1 MANAKRLLAVLL
13 AVMVCLCS
21 FPIVLAESVGTLTLN
36 QPMELEVK
44 GDGSETVVEFIPDA
58 DGFYRFSSIGATGD
72 PKGRLCNYDGSL
84 EFISDDDSGDA
95 NNFSFAW
102 QCSAGQTYLLCVN
115 LLSGSG
121 TVTVQV
127 TQSKIATIAAPPA
140 QLIYGYDSYTV
151 TQEDA
156 QGEQLAYEHFSF
168 DNYRYEVILKD
179 GTRVECVGS
188 NCVVDGVWCDVS
200 FSCNQ
205 GYEKQWVVG
214 TKTNVTLTVD
224 GVTTAFGVEIIDTP
238 IKKVEIDPVYRTLGS
253 GSMSTDPIYDENG
266 EYIGQTEEY
275 LWYNLEF
282 STGRITFADGTQAEL
297 YGDGL
302 EYNGVWHSIE
312 VSDPQSYETQWNK
325 AGDYTVNGSVLGF
338 DFTYTVTVEPS
349 PVEKL
354 EISNLTYI
362 EGTHGD
368 YTKDSLYDDNG
379 EYIGESDSYYIY
391 NLYPDYKITLRD
403 GTVIENDGFEWKG
416 QWYGVNYY
424 PTQDFHNQWTA
435 GNTYTVPVE
444 CVGAQASFTVTIV
457 ESPVASVTFEP
468 VTVVEKTHGDYVL
481 DWLDGENQVYADP
494 YFAYDV
500 HTYMDLQYTVTL
512 QGGETLQNGDTFTY
526 MGEEYTMEYEPYSN
540 QTYKAP
546 WVAGNTYY
554 AKATFAGKTVEFPV
568 TILKSPVASVE
579 FAPITIK
586 EFEDGYYTR
595 DWIENEYGEPIEQTE
610 EYFVYNP
617 SMNDIFVTM
626 KDGTK
631 YNLTQDMVFYEGV
644 KYSFSFYPHD
654 AQSYENQWQAGG
666 TYEVPYSFCGMEG
679 TFPVT
684 IAKDYSNDLYECMGT
699 EGGVIITGYKGQ
711 TDLPTLEIPAQIEG
725 QPVIAVADLGSLET
739 QNIVFPATV
748 TTLSNE
754 LFYNMPF
761 LKTIKLGEGIVNFDA
776 QMIENNRELEAL
788 IVDSRN
794 PNYSAKDFV
803 LYNKDASRLIA
814 VPLAVTEI
822 EIPKTCTDASVLDL
836 EMYAGVSVRYE
847 EGHPDFATVDGVT
860 YTKDM
865 KTVVACDKTKEGSY
879 NMPDSVTQIKPKA
892 FLDCEGLTD
901 VKISPKVT
909 EIVYSAFA
917 GCTSLTNVTL
927 PQNLKTI
934 GEYAFAN
941 TYELQTVDFPDG
953 LTTIEMEAFLNGGLT
968 RVILPDSV
976 KEVYGY
982 AFQYNP
988 ITLLDLGQGVE
999 YIGVYAFAEGGL
1011 QRVNL
1016 PDSLTA
1022 LGAYAFEG
1030 NISLQGLN
1038 IGKGLTEIPTGAF
1051 SNTGLVSV
1059 TVPKTVEIIG
1069 DSAFAYCEILIS
1081 VDIQNPAC
1089 NLGNFAFAGCNLQ
1102 SLTLGDKM
1110 NMIPEGAFMGN
1121 AFTSVTIPQSVTSL
1135 VYGAF
1140 WNCENLEDITLPDNL
1155 QHFGGHVLDNTAWY
1169 NSQKDGVVHK
1179 DYITIG
1185 WKGEGIAPTMVNI
1198 PDTTKLIAD
1207 YAFEDCAGMRKVN
1220 LGNSVESI
1228 GAYAFYGCKE
1238 LSSITIPASVKEI
1251 GYNAF
1256 LGCLSLKNITVD
1268 KGNTQFYMENG
1279 MLCSAEGY
1287 VVFNPAVQDKVSH
1300 IEVIRDPY
1308 KTQYKQG
1315 EALDTSGLELGVWYE
1330 SGFFEILT
1338 DGFTASLQNPED
1350 TAWVKVTFGGE
1361 ETGYWVDF
1369 AAGEVYVTGV
1379 TLKKAPTKLTYEVGE
1394 ELDISGF
1401 ELLVKYSD
1409 GSTKTVTEITEG
1421 YYLSCDMNTAGNR
1434 RATISCPGGYEVYF
1448 TYTVECSHNHTW
1460 EVDPVPSTC
1469 LTHGRNGYS
1478 CCALCGIVVK
1488 GSSEPLPLDDNNHPN
1503 FKYVGKVEPTCQKAG
1518 YSGDKTCADCGKVLE
1533 KGKDLEKIG
1542 HNVIWDTIVEATTT
1556 TNGSKKGKC
1565 AHCGV
1570 EFIVETAKL
1579 IETFDN
1585 SKVEGLDNVTV
1596 TLENNTAVPAEAVF
1610 VVENVTNTLDYL
1622 QAHDMENALGN
1633 TSLVMPQLSVVLDM
1647 GFVTRETAKDGSQ
1660 IADQK
1665 VDFQGEVTITMPAP
1679 KEILE
1684 AENPVYLFHVLD
1696 NGQVEQVEYTLK
1708 NGVVTFTATGF
1719 SYYMFAEELSLV
1731 NMGGGPFGDLN
1742 LDEKIDAKD
1751 ALMVLRLAVNKLEM
1765 TDELFVLGDVNFDEK
1780 VNAKDALEILKFA
1793 VGKPSVLDTIHNG

>member
-1 MANAKRLLAVLL
+1 MANARRLLAVLL

-21 FPIVLAESVGTLTLN
+21 FPVVLAESAGVLTLDT
-36 QPMELEVK
+36 PMEVPMK
-44 GDGSETVVEFIPDA
+44 GDGSYTTVEFTPQESGI
-58 DGFYRFSSIGATGD
+58 YLFSSVGAVGD
-72 PKGRLCNYDGSL
+72 PYGELLNYDGTNI
-84 EFISDDDSGDA
+84 FISDHDSGDA
-95 NNFSFAW
+95 NNFSFTW
-102 QCSAGQTYLLCVN
+102 QCTAGQTYLLRLTLWN
-115 LLSGSG
+115 DNADG
-121 TVTVQV
+121 TVTVMV
-127 TQSKIATIAAPPA
+127 TESPIATIAASPV
-140 QLIYGYDSYTV
+140 QLIYEYDSITYHDVDTGK
-151 TQEDA
+151 E
-156 QGEQLAYEHFSF
+156 YEHFEF
-168 DNYRYEVILKD
+168 TNYQYQVILKD
-179 GTRVECVGS
+179 GSRVEGVGGNCEINGSWANVEFIS
-188 NCVVDGVWCDVS
+188 NQDFDNPWL
-200 FSCNQ
+200 
-205 GYEKQWVVG
+205 VG
-214 TKTNVTLTVD
+214 TKETVTLKVN
-224 GVTTAFGVEIIDTP
+224 GHTTSFGVEIIDTP

-253 GSMSTDPIYDENG
+253 GSMSTDHIYDENG
-266 EYIGQTEEY
+266 EYLGQSEEY
-275 LWYNLEF
+275 LNYDIEF
-282 STGRITFADGTQAEL
+282 STGRITFTDGTSVEL
-297 YGDGL
+297 QGNSF
-302 EYNGVWHSIE
+302 EYNGIWYSAQLQN
-312 VSDPQSYETQWNK
+312 PQNYKNQWLNT
-325 AGDYTVNGSVLGF
+325 GDYTVNGSVLGF

-368 YTKDSLYDDNG
+368 YTKDSLYDDNR
-379 EYIGESDSYYIY
+379 EYIGESDSYYYY

-416 QWYGVNYY
+416 EWYGVNYY
-424 PTQDFHNQWTA
+424 PTQNFHNQWTA

-481 DWLDGENQVYADP
+481 DWLDEENQVYADP
-494 YFAYDV
+494 YFAY
-500 HTYMDLQYTVTL
+500 HAPSYMDMEYSVTL
-512 QGGETLQNGDTFTY
+512 QSGETLQSGDTFTY
-526 MGEEYTMEYEPYSN
+526 MGEEYTMEYEAYSG

-554 AKATFAGKTVEFPV
+554 AKATFAGKTVEYPV
-568 TILKSPVASVE
+568 TILESPVQSIE
-579 FAPITIK
+579 FEPITIK
-586 EFEDGYYTR
+586 EFQDGYYTR
-595 DWIENEYGEPIEQTE
+595 DWIENEYGEPTEQTE
-610 EYFVYNP
+610 EYFVYNV
-617 SMNDIFVTM
+617 SLNDIFVTM
-626 KDGTK
+626 KNGTK
-631 YNLTQDMVFYEGV
+631 YNLTQDTVSYEGV
-644 KYSFSFYPHD
+644 EYSFIFYPDD
-654 AQSYENQWQAGG
+654 AQSYENQWVAGG
-666 TYEVPYSFCGMEG
+666 TYEVRYSFCGMEG

-699 EGGVIITGYKGQ
+699 SGGVIITGYKGQ
-711 TDLPTLEIPAQIEG
+711 TDLPTLEIPAEING
-725 QPVIAVADLGSLET
+725 QPVIAVADLGHLEIG
-739 QNIVFPATV
+739 NIVFPNSV

-761 LKTIKLGEGIVNFDA
+761 LKTIKLGEGIGNFDA
-776 QMIENNRELEAL
+776 QMIKNNRELEAL

-803 LYNKDASRLIA
+803 LYNKDASKLIA

-822 EIPKTCTDASVLDL
+822 EIPKTCTDATVLDL

-847 EGHPDFATVDGVT
+847 EGHPDYVTVDGVT

-879 NMPDSVTQIKPKA
+879 NMPHSVTQIKPKA

-1038 IGKGLTEIPTGAF
+1038 IGKGLTTIPTSAF
-1051 SNTGLVSV
+1051 SCTGLKSV
-1059 TVPKTVEIIG
+1059 TLPANITSVEE
-1069 DSAFAYCEILIS
+1069 SAFAYCEDLIS

-1089 NLGNFAFAGCNLQ
+1089 VLGNFAFSGCNLQ

-1140 WNCENLEDITLPDNL
+1140 WNCENLKDITLPDNL

-1169 NSQKDGVVHK
+1169 NAQDDGIVNK

-1185 WKGEGIAPTMVNI
+1185 WKGDPLNAKRVEI
-1198 PDTTKLIAD
+1198 PRTSKLVAD
-1207 YAFEDCAGMRKVN
+1207 YAFEDCEQLREVTIADG
-1220 LGNSVESI
+1220 VESI

-1279 MLCSAEGY
+1279 MLCSAQGY

-1308 KTQYKQG
+1308 KTQYTQG
-1315 EALDTSGLELGVWYE
+1315 ESLDTSGLELGVWYE

-1338 DGFTASLQNPED
+1338 DGFTADFDHGEESV
-1350 TAWVKVTFGGE
+1350 WVKVTFGGE

-1369 AAGEVYVTGV
+1369 AADEVYVTGV
-1379 TLKKAPTKLTYEVGE
+1379 TLKKAPNTLTYEVGE
-1394 ELDISGF
+1394 EIDISGF

-1448 TYTVECSHNHTW
+1448 TYTVECSHNDTW

-1533 KGKDLEKIG
+1533 KGKDLEPIG
-1542 HNVIWDTIVEATTT
+1542 HTVMWKTIHEATTT
-1556 TNGSKKGKC
+1556 QNGEKAGDC
-1565 AHCGV
+1565 IHCGQTFV
-1570 EFIVETAKL
+1570 VETAKL

-1585 SKVEGLDNVTV
+1585 SKVEGLEKVTV
-1596 TLENNTAVPAEAVF
+1596 TLENNTAVPGESVF

-1622 QAHDMENALGN
+1622 QAHDMERAVWN
-1633 TSLVMPQLSVVLDM
+1633 TPLAMPQSSVVLDM

-1684 AENPVYLFHVLD
+1684 TENPVYLFHVLD
-1696 NGQVEQVEYTLK
+1696 NGEVEQVEYTLE
-1708 NGVVTFTATGF
+1708 NGVITFTATGF
-1719 SYYMFAEELSLV
+1719 SYYMFAEELSPV
-1731 NMGGGPFGDLN
+1731 NMGGIPFGDLN
-1742 LDEKIDAKD
+1742 LDKKIDAKD
-1751 ALMVLRLAVNKLEM
+1751 ALMVLKLAVDKLEK
-1765 TDELFVLGDVNFDEK
+1765 TDELMMLGDVNFDEK
-1780 VNAKDALEILKFA
+1780 VDAKDALEILKFA
-1793 VGKPSVLDTIHNG
+1793 VNKPSALDDIYHNG